1 MSAAEKF
8 VATCRRE
15 REQFPLEPVG
25 VRAQDSRAEWVGWAL
40 DVLRR
45 YAPAPLVDHDDAR
58 ELDEE
63 IDSIEAMDAEQFF
76 NDEQCPS
83 DGQFR

>member
-15 REQFPLEPVG
+15 REQFPLEPVS
-25 VRAQDSRAEWVGWAL
+25 VVAQDSRAELIGWAL

-45 YAPAPLVDHDDAR
+45 YAPEPLVDAR

-63 IDSIEAMDAEQFF
+63 LDAIEHMDAEQFF